1 MSLNKSDQKQVERA
15 VSTGDAGY
23 IGRTLAI
30 IARSGSARTYKAV
43 CELIERS
50 HDWRDFVM
58 VNGALCH
65 KSEV

>member
-1 MSLNKSDQKQVERA
+1 MSLSKQDQKQVDRA
-15 VSTGDAGY
+15 ISTGDAGY

-30 IARSGSARTYKAV
+30 IARSGNTRTYKTV

-50 HDWRDFVM
+50 YDFREFVM

-65 KSEV
+65 KTEL

>member
-1 MSLNKSDQKQVERA
+1 MPLTKADQKQVDRA

-30 IARSGSARTYKAV
+30 IARSGSSRSYKAV

-50 HDWRDFVM
+50 YDFRDFHM
-58 VNGALCH
+58 INGALCH

>member
-1 MSLNKSDQKQVERA
+1 MSLTKNDQKQVDRA
-15 VSTGDAGY
+15 VSTGDSDY

-30 IARSGSARTYKAV
+30 IARSGSTRTYKAV

-50 HDWRDFVM
+50 YDFRDFVM

-65 KSEV
+65 KSEA

>member
-1 MSLNKSDQKQVERA
+1 MPLTKADQKQVDRA

-43 CELIERS
+43 CELI
-50 HDWRDFVM
+50 DFRDFVM
-58 VNGALCH
+58 VNGALLH